1 MPGGVIMSDTKAEEC
16 ARLTAAESDTQ
27 LRYIEALKQDGP
39 SKTRLA
45 AEEWRKAADALT
57 EFLLKHPRPY
67 KDGS

>member
-1 MPGGVIMSDTKAEEC
+1 MSATNAEEC
-16 ARLTAAESDTQ
+16 ARLTAEERDTQ
-27 LRYIEALKQDGP
+27 LRYIEALKHDDP

-67 KDGS
+67 QDDG